1 MNNLRIAKVLVVD
14 DEEIA
19 RKNLEHI
26 LKKENYTVITAASG
40 AEAIEMMEA
49 SDFDVVLT
57 DIRMEKVDG
66 IQVLEKAKSR
76 YPDSKVIM
84 ITGYASVD
92 SAIETLKKG
101 AFHYIAKPFKI
112 DEIRVTVKQA
122 IAKKLSNI
130 C

>member
-1 MNNLRIAKVLVVD
+1 MNNLRVAKVLVVD

-40 AEAIEMMEA
+40 AEAIEKMEA

-122 IAKKLSNI
+122 IAKKLSTI